1 MPAYAGDVTSKE
13 AWDRLSA
20 DQRAALVDVRTA
32 AEWTFV
38 GICDLSVLG
47 RQPLLLSWQT
57 YPAMEVNPDFTGQLA
72 AAGLTRDTPLY
83 FLCRSGARSRAAAM
97 AAAEAGFSRSYNISD
112 GFEGDPD
119 ASRHR
124 SQINGWKYSGL
135 PWVQN

>member
-1 MPAYAGDVTSKE
+1 MPSYAGDVTSKE
-13 AWDRLSA
+13 AWERLSA
-20 DQRAALVDVRTA
+20 DQAAALVDVRTA

-38 GICDLSVLG
+38 GICDLTALG

-57 YPAMEVNPDFTGQLA
+57 FPGMEVNAGFTAQLE
-72 AAGLTRDTPLY
+72 AAGLGKDTPLY

-97 AAAEAGFSRSYNISD
+97 AATEAGFTTCYNISD

-124 SQINGWKYSGL
+124 SQVNGWKHAGL
-135 PWVQN
+135 PWIQN